1 MLKNAAENKK
11 DAVEQVLRVLMKDEV
26 GIALAQ
32 ASGCAPARENCYSYE
47 EVSGDEVVMAMK
59 ETAENAVPMPN
70 LPEMDVMWTVA
81 SGLLTD
87 VNMAGNASSADQTT
101 ASENTGT
108 SDTAA
113 STDVHPDNASA
124 ARTTIRDL
132 INAPETYKSQ
142 VTDDTSK
149 LVVNTDAAVEIP
161 DVEKISAISVTPAAV
176 TQDLLDGITDAFFS
190 NAKIYTADSYYVQ
203 TKDEIKKKS
212 TN

>member
-1 MLKNAAENKK
+1 MRKNIERMIGLTLCMGMLA
-11 DAVEQVLRVLMKDEV
+11 
-26 GIALAQ
+26 
-32 ASGCAPARENCYSYE
+32 GCAQTPESSLVRQKGNKALDSY
-47 EVSGDEVVMAMK
+47 K
-59 ETAENAVPMPN
+59 EA
-70 LPEMDVMWTVA
+70 DDK
-81 SGLLTD
+81 D

-101 ASENTGT
+101 ASESTGT

-176 TQDLLDGITDAFFS
+176 TQDLLDGVSRMPFS
-190 NAKIYTADSYYVQ
+190 QMRRFTLQTAIMYRQRMRSR
-203 TKDEIKKKS
+203 KKS